1 MSVAW
6 DNIAGNDGRQ
16 GLEIAVPEIT
26 QDGAIFSDVRII
38 ENIVIDNADSDEKWQ
53 HVGIEVVV
61 IAELKP
67 RDKQQHIFAAHLVR
81 AEWSDD
87 SVFNAEYRPK
97 RTHRVTPGLTRW
109 SIVTPGV

>member
-1 MSVAW
+1 MSASSFPFTLIICAIMSVAW

-53 HVGIEVVV
+53 S
-61 IAELKP
+61 ATANTF
-67 RDKQQHIFAAHLVR
+67 Q
-81 AEWSDD
+81 
-87 SVFNAEYRPK
+87 
-97 RTHRVTPGLTRW
+97 
-109 SIVTPGV
+109 